1 MPARRASAAAAYAA
15 QPAGIPEDARLR
27 LQQAGLRMFAARGYA
42 RTSTRD
48 LAEAAGVNVAA
59 ISYYFG
65 DKAGL
70 YPAVFFG
77 PQDNNVEADLARF
90 ATPGLT
96 LEQVLRGFFEA
107 FLAPLRE
114 GDQMRLCM
122 KLRFRE
128 MLEPTGLWEEE
139 IAKGIKPMH
148 DALAAVLARH
158 LGLAEPDL
166 ETRRLV
172 ICLAGLGVHLHVGH
186 DINDQIAPGLN
197 AGPAALDDWADALL
211 RYGLALVR
219 AEAAR
224 RGVGGAGERA
234 A

>member
-1 MPARRASAAAAYAA
+1 MTTRRKPPA
-15 QPAGIPEDARLR
+15 PAPADPTAPVAEDARVRLLQTGLR
-27 LQQAGLRMFAARGYA
+27 LFAQQGYT
-42 RTSTRD
+42 RTSTREI
-48 LAEAAGVNVAA
+48 AEVASVNVAA

-70 YPAVFFG
+70 YRAVFFG
-77 PQDNNVEADLARF
+77 PQGSGAQADLARF
-90 ATPGLT
+90 SAPGLT
-96 LEQVLRGFFEA
+96 LEQVLRGFFEV

-114 GDQMRLCM
+114 GDAMRLCM

-128 MLEPTGLWEEE
+128 MFEPTGLWAEE

-158 LGLAEPDL
+158 LGLAAPDL
-166 ETRRLV
+166 EVQRLV
-172 ICLAGLGVHLHVGH
+172 VCLAGLGVHLHVGH
-186 DINDQIAPGLN
+186 DINDQIAPALN

-211 RYGLALVR
+211 RYGLAMVR

-224 RGVGGAGERA
+224 RGVVLAGEGVA
-234 A
+234 

>member
-1 MPARRASAAAAYAA
+1 MPSRRSPTAAAAPA
-15 QPAGIPEDARLR
+15 QPAVVTEDARLR
-27 LQQAGLRMFAARGYA
+27 LQQAGLRLFAAQGYA
-42 RTSTRD
+42 KTSTRE
-48 LAEAAGVNVAA
+48 LAEAASVNVAA

-70 YPAVFFG
+70 YRAVFFG

-90 ATPGLT
+90 AMPGLS
-96 LEQVLRGFFEA
+96 LAQVLRGFFDV

-128 MLEPTGLWEEE
+128 MFEPTGLWAEE

-148 DALAAVLARH
+148 DSLAAVLARH
-158 LGLAEPDL
+158 LGLAVPDL
-166 ETRRLV
+166 EIRRLV
-172 ICLAGLGVHLHVGH
+172 VCLAGLGVHLHVGH
-186 DINDQIAPGLN
+186 DINDQIAPALN

-219 AEAAR
+219 AEATR
-224 RGVGGAGERA
+224 RGVALA
-234 A
+234 AEAST